1 MARQTNLPF
10 NTGSKKD
17 LENEIK
23 RLEELK
29 GKKEGQYTKMF
40 NAAQGTL
47 NEMRFKTG
55 LELKDGDFMRLQI
68 QANCLEEVGQ
78 PYLKILGSL
87 LELQK
92 CLNDL
97 LLSEEKYK
105 DEYSEFS
112 FQMQKEYHESHYKR
126 VLQNLRKLKLFQDE
140 LRKESDMMK
149 NIAYNIFQVQS
160 LT

>member
-1 MARQTNLPF
+1 
-10 NTGSKKD
+10 
-17 LENEIK
+17 
-23 RLEELK
+23 
-29 GKKEGQYTKMF
+29 
-40 NAAQGTL
+40 
-47 NEMRFKTG
+47 MRFYAGGTNFINKRACFM
-55 LELKDGDFMRLQI
+55 LNFLNLKSFPSYLFFCSSI
-68 QANCLEEVGQ
+68 QPQHTVLS
-78 PYLKILGSL
+78 SL

-140 LRKESDMMK
+140 LRKENDMMK
-149 NIAYNIFQVQS
+149 NIAYKIFQVQS

>member
-1 MARQTNLPF
+1 MARQTNLPI
-10 NTGSKKD
+10 NAGSKKD
-17 LENEIK
+17 LKNEIK

-40 NAAQGTL
+40 NIAQGTL

-55 LELKDGDFMRLQI
+55 LELRDGDFMRLQRE
-68 QANCLEEVGQ
+68 ANSLEEVGQ
-78 PYLKILGSL
+78 PYLKILSSL

-105 DEYSEFS
+105 DEDSEFS

-140 LRKESDMMK
+140 LRKENDMMK
-149 NIAYNIFQVQS
+149 NIAYKIFQVQS